1 MVSQSGPEPYTI
13 AVPHSALEKLIRK
26 LSDTYYP
33 DELDTTDQWPYGSP
47 LSDVKRL
54 AKHWE
59 LCFDWRKAEAKLN
72 ELPNYHKKVQ
82 VEGFGALDIH
92 FVHKESSNPN
102 AIPLLFCHGWP
113 GSFVEVTKLLPLLTS
128 GEEEGKPAFNIVAPS
143 LPNFGFSQKIDK
155 PGFALSQYA
164 ETCHRLMQDL
174 GYDKYVTQGGD
185 WGFYITRI
193 MGVLYPSHVLAS
205 HINMIRAHPPK
216 FASQPA
222 IALKHAI
229 TPYTEAEGKGIKR
242 SDWFLNEGQ
251 AYRLLQATKPQTL
264 SYAFADSPV
273 ALLAWIYEKL
283 IDWTDEYQWNFDEIL
298 TWVSIYWFSTA
309 GSNAH
314 IRIYYEAGH
323 NPTALVP
330 SRDRASEWVGEVKL
344 GVAHFPREITVVPTI
359 WAKTLGRFST
369 VFFCRYTADVVSG
382 PLVYESVNDKGGHFA
397 AWERP
402 DVIATDLQKM
412 FGKGGT
418 CYHLVPGR
426 SGY

>member
-359 WAKTLGRFST
+359 WAKTLG
-369 VFFCRYTADVVSG
+369 